1 MAEGKNTVFVELYD
15 LTITERKDDRFGRV
29 LTKPMERLEDLIR
42 TAVSRR
48 TDLNAE
54 TLRAS
59 YNILKDIAL
68 EKLTSG
74 SSVEFGMGYYG
85 LGVNG
90 VFISDNAQWDT
101 SKHNLAV
108 RVTPSAELRKAV
120 KATSVKVR
128 GMASSGAYINTVTD
142 VASGEE
148 NSRLTPGG
156 AVNLTG
162 SKIKITGDAPGTGIF
177 LTNQE
182 TGETTEVA
190 SNFIPINEPSKI
202 TFVVPAGLPAGDYK
216 LGITTQFTSSN
227 KLLNEPRTCTFDYV
241 LAVIP

>member
-1 MAEGKNTVFVELYD
+1 MAEGKNAVFVELYD
-15 LTITERKDDRFGRV
+15 LSITERKDDRFGRV

-48 TDLNAE
+48 TDLNPE

-68 EKLTSG
+68 EKMTSG
-74 SSVEFGMGYYG
+74 SSVEFGMGYYS

-90 VFISDNAQWDT
+90 VFISDNAQWDS
-101 SKHNLAV
+101 SKHSLSV
-108 RVTPSAELRKAV
+108 RVTPTAELRNAV

-128 GMASSGAYINTVTD
+128 GMAASGAYINTVTD

-148 NSRLTPGG
+148 NTRLTPGG

-162 SKIKITGDAPGTGIF
+162 SKIKITGEAPGIGLF
-177 LTNQE
+177 LTHQE
-182 TGETTEVA
+182 SGEVTEVA
-190 SNFIPINEPSKI
+190 RNFIPVNEPSKI
-202 TFVVPAGLPAGDYK
+202 TFVAPVGLPAGDYK
-216 LGITTQFTSSN
+216 LSIITQFTSSG
-227 KLLNEPRTCTFDYV
+227 KLLTEPRTCIFDYV